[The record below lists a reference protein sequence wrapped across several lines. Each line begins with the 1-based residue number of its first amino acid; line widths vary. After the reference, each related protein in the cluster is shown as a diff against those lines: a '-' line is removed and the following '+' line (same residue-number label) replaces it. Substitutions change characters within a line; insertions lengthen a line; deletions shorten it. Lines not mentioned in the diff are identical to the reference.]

1 MAGSKSK
8 RFNPEQIVVKLRQ
21 AEKLQGEG
29 KTIAQVVKILG
40 ITDQTLYRWRNK
52 YGAMDEA
59 EAARLK
65 LLEAENT
72 QLKRI
77 VADQALDIRMLKD
90 ITEKKW

>member
-1 MAGSKSK
+1 MAASKTK
-8 RFNPEQIVVKLRQ
+8 RYLPEQIVAKLRE
-21 AEKLQGEG
+21 AEKLQ
-29 KTIAQVVKILG
+29 AQGLTVAQATKKLG
-40 ITDQTLYRWRNK
+40 ITDQTLWRWRKK

-65 LLEAENT
+65 ILENENA

-90 ITEKKW
+90 LSEKKW